1 MSGPFANTAPS
12 PFVAAACRV
21 IFGASQARLELNAGS
36 ASLRLALPVLGGSE
50 NDALLKPVERV
61 SDSDGCIV
69 CRAGDEIAGLALA
82 PAQLGLEAGT
92 RELYRRMFA
101 AT

>member
-1 MSGPFANTAPS
+1 MSGPLANTAPP

-21 IFGASQARLELNAGS
+21 MFGASHARLEREAGG
-36 ASLRLALPVLGGSE
+36 AALRLALPVLGGPGK
-50 NDALLKPVERV
+50 NALLKQVERV

-69 CRAGDEIAGLALA
+69 CRAGDEIAGLAVA
-82 PAQLGLEAGT
+82 PAHLGLEAGT

-101 AT
+101 